1 MIYPVETLKTQL
13 QSNLKKDP
21 TPPKGTIVD
30 SAMVRTAKS
39 MWKRGGMRAYYRGL
53 TVSLMLD
60 MIALVTKAHPRLSS
74 IFQLGLIGVFPYSAI
89 DMSTFEALKIAYCK
103 SFDLDEP
110 QTVAVL
116 CFGALSGSIGA
127 TSVYRKCRLA
137 SAERDTPR
145 IAIAYTSSSITLAI
159 NLLRTR
165 LQASGSPGHPQVYT
179 GFRDVLS
186 QTLKREGWFGLYKG
200 LIPTLA
206 KVVPAVSISYVVG

>member
-21 TPPKGTIVD
+21 PVPKGTIVE

-53 TVSLMLD
+53 TVCDLNLTDNSLDGADL
-60 MIALVTKAHPRLSS
+60 ILL
-74 IFQLGLIGVFPYSAI
+74 QLGLIGVFPYSAI

-103 SFDLDEP
+103 SFCLEEP

-127 TSVYRKCRLA
+127 TSVYRECSTA
-137 SAERDTPR
+137 SHATCSD
-145 IAIAYTSSSITLAI
+145 
-159 NLLRTR
+159 
-165 LQASGSPGHPQVYT
+165 
-179 GFRDVLS
+179 
-186 QTLKREGWFGLYKG
+186 
-200 LIPTLA
+200 
-206 KVVPAVSISYVVG
+206 